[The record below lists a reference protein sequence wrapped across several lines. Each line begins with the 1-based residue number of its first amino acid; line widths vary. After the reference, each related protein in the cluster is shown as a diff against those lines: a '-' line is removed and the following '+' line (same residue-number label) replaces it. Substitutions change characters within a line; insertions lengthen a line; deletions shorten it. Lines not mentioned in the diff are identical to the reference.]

1 MEASQQSCWKP
12 DDSGYVHAREK
23 DSGIG
28 IKRCV
33 QYALEH
39 FNINENDDDKLRLF
53 IGPPLFDSFTKRYGL
68 TEEQANKA
76 IELYRVRYREKGIFE
91 NRLYEGIKNL
101 LEKLKEEGYILAV
114 ASSKPEVF
122 VQKILTY
129 FEIDKYFTAIT
140 GASLDGKL
148 SAKKDVI
155 LKALEQLNATDKK
168 DQCIMIGDNFERDI
182 KGALNAGLKAIYYNP
197 KNNVAKNENR
207 EYYTIL
213 KLDEL
218 TELL

>member
-1 MEASQQSCWKP
+1 MKYILFDLDGTLTE
-12 DDSGYVHAREK
+12 
-23 DSGIG
+23 SGIG

-39 FNINENDDDKLRLF
+39 FNINENNDDKLRLF

-91 NRLYEGIKNL
+91 NRLYEGIKTL

-122 VQKILTY
+122 VIKILK
-129 FEIDKYFTAIT
+129 FFDIDKYFSVIT

-155 LKALEQLNATDKK
+155 RKALEKLNATNNK
-168 DQCIMIGDNFERDI
+168 DQCIMIGDREHDV
-182 KGALNAGLKAIYYNP
+182 KGAIENSIKCIGCLWGYGSEHEVKQAGCN
-197 KNNVAKNENR
+197 
-207 EYYTIL
+207 IL
-213 KLDEL
+213 VSTPDQITSEL
-218 TELL
+218 

>member
-1 MEASQQSCWKP
+1 MKYILFDLDGTLTE
-12 DDSGYVHAREK
+12 
-23 DSGIG
+23 SGIG

-39 FNINENDDDKLRLF
+39 FNINENNDDKLRLF

-91 NRLYEGIKNL
+91 NRLYEGIKTL

-122 VQKILTY
+122 VKKILTY
-129 FEIDKYFTAIT
+129 FEIDKYFTAIA

-168 DQCIMIGDNFERDI
+168 DQCIMIGDREHDV
-182 KGALNAGLKAIYYNP
+182 KGTISNSILCIGCLWGYGSENELKEAGCSILVNKAEMILSTLKNIQ
-197 KNNVAKNENR
+197 
-207 EYYTIL
+207 
-213 KLDEL
+213 
-218 TELL
+218 